1 VIVAR
6 IIAAALLVFGSTTVR
21 AADCG
26 PSAAASADPLAAYAE
41 NEAGG
46 LRNQF
51 MAARERLADCA
62 DSEPLWYTVIRASEL
77 GLGDFPLTIARQEFA
92 DPQALAREAVSRA
105 PRSARIATVQ
115 ARLDASV
122 ASARHAVALDPA
134 WAPAAL
140 ALASALAAEGANA
153 EAETI
158 LAGASGIKS
167 VPGANTTR
175 AAILIGLGKPDQAAA
190 LARRD
195 LTAQWPD
202 SPEPFLMPIVRREAM
217 ATLGLALLAGNHPKE
232 AATQLKAAAA
242 LGSGRA
248 QAALGKLQPGN
259 K

>member
-6 IIAAALLVFGSTTVR
+6 IIAVLLLVFGSTAVR

-26 PSAAASADPLAAYAE
+26 PSAAASVDPLAAFAE
-41 NEAGG
+41 NEAGE

-51 MAARERLADCA
+51 TAARERLAECP
-62 DSEPLWYTVIRASEL
+62 DSEPLLYTVIRASEL
-77 GLGDFPLTIARQEFA
+77 GLGEFPLTIAQQEFA
-92 DPQALAREAVSRA
+92 NPQALAREAASRA
-105 PRSARIATVQ
+105 PRSARIATVL
-115 ARLDASV
+115 ARLDSSV
-122 ASARHAVALDPA
+122 ASARHAVALDPG
-134 WAPAAL
+134 WSPAAL

-153 EAETI
+153 EAESV
-158 LAGASGIKS
+158 LAGTAGIKT

-195 LTAQWPD
+195 LTGQWPD

-217 ATLGLALLAGNHPKE
+217 ATLGQALFAGHHLKE
-232 AATQLKAAAA
+232 AAAQLKAAAA
-242 LGSGRA
+242 LGSERA
-248 QAALGKLQPGN
+248 QAALVKLQQGN